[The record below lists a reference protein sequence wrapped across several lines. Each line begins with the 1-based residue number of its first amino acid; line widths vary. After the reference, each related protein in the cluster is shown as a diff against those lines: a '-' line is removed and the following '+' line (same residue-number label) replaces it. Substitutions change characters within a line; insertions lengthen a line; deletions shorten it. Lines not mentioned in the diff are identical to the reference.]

1 MKLSCASTVRPRP
14 PFHANVSPVMDELGD
29 VPASQQLGRLRELE
43 APERLFRPLED
54 VESRLA
60 DCALTL

>member
-1 MKLSCASTVRPRP
+1 M
-14 PFHANVSPVMDELGD
+14 SPVMDELGD

-43 APERLFRPLED
+43 APERLFRTLED